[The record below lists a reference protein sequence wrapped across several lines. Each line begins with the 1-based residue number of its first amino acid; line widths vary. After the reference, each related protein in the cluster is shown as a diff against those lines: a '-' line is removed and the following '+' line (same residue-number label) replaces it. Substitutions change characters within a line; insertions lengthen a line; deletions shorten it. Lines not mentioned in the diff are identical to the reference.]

1 MSTLSKAGLASTLA
15 FMASV
20 TAANAQDVD
29 VIVNDDMNAD
39 LYQIAED
46 INIPGTSTIT
56 RGRHD
61 RAAGVYC
68 EWEVSASV
76 DKKYNITIL
85 QARDPFCKAAEPSD
99 TNQWTIGKIKNMDYF
114 MTNQRYIVESD
125 PANNVVVERAP
136 NGPGAMNV
144 VSEYRREWN
153 FNAGTVCLEGFEG
166 KDGEAPYIEH
176 NYGCFDIPDNA
187 HVDRIRATLGM

>member
-68 EWEVSASV
+68 EWEEAPVSTR
-76 DKKYNITIL
+76 NTTL
-85 QARDPFCKAAEPSD
+85 PFCK
-99 TNQWTIGKIKNMDYF
+99 
-114 MTNQRYIVESD
+114 
-125 PANNVVVERAP
+125 
-136 NGPGAMNV
+136 
-144 VSEYRREWN
+144 
-153 FNAGTVCLEGFEG
+153 
-166 KDGEAPYIEH
+166 
-176 NYGCFDIPDNA
+176 
-187 HVDRIRATLGM
+187 RATRFVKPQNRPIRTNGQSARSKTWIIS

>member
-1 MSTLSKAGLASTLA
+1 MDNRQDQKHGLFHDQPA
-15 FMASV
+15 
-20 TAANAQDVD
+20 
-29 VIVNDDMNAD
+29 
-39 LYQIAED
+39 LYRRIRSGEQ
-46 INIPGTSTIT
+46 
-56 RGRHD
+56 RR
-61 RAAGVYC
+61 C
-68 EWEVSASV
+68 
-76 DKKYNITIL
+76 
-85 QARDPFCKAAEPSD
+85 
-99 TNQWTIGKIKNMDYF
+99 GK
-114 MTNQRYIVESD
+114 SS
-125 PANNVVVERAP
+125 